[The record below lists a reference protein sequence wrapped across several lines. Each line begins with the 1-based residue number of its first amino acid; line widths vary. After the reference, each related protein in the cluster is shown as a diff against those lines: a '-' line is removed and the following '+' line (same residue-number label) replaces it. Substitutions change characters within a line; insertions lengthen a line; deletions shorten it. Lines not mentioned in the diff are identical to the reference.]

1 MAAYIIKGVVA
12 KTAIFIYQKLG
23 TVPLLKWIFGYPLL
37 GEGIGVIRYF
47 NNWLQIRV
55 IFSKDT

>member
-1 MAAYIIKGVVA
+1 MAAQIKKGVVT
-12 KTAIFIYQKLG
+12 KTAIFIDQKLG
-23 TVPLLKWIFGYPLL
+23 RVSLLQRIFGYPLL

-47 NNWLQIRV
+47 NNRLQFRV